1 MKIISILLNLILP
14 KRCLTCQS
22 PLKKDIGDVI
32 CLECW
37 KKVKSPTAPLCPICG
52 RPFFSEVSL
61 SRSPDYICG
70 LCRKVRPHFE
80 RHIYIGFYEGILLEA
95 IRLFK
100 YKKKVSLAYS
110 LSYLLC
116 KKIKDI
122 PEIDIIIPVPL
133 HTKRLRSREFNQSLL
148 LSNLLGLHLGR
159 PILKDVI
166 VRRKDTSPQVTLD
179 KNKRRRNVKNIFF
192 VTNGDL
198 IEGRRVLL
206 VDDVFTTGSTAD
218 ECAETLKKSGVY
230 KVYIVTLATVNT

>member
-1 MKIISILLNLILP
+1 MKIISSLLNLILP

-22 PLKKDIGDVI
+22 PFKKDIGDVI

-37 KKVKSPTAPLCPICG
+37 KKVKFPTAPLCPICG

-70 LCRKVRPHFE
+70 LCRKTRPHFE

-133 HTKRLRSREFNQSLL
+133 HAKRLRSREFNQSLL

-159 PILKDVI
+159 PILKNVM

-179 KNKRRRNVKNIFF
+179 KNKRRRNVKNIFS

-198 IEGRRVLL
+198 IGGRRVLL

-218 ECAETLKKSGVY
+218 ECAETLKKSGAY